1 MPTQSSG
8 RSRRYATSAACS
20 FALAL
25 VLAGCNPRMYDD
37 VPAPRDVRR
46 TEVVGSWDGYDRTN
60 VVLRPDGTADI
71 RLLDGQELDFDARW
85 RVSGTGRWSLT
96 DEPAGWNDGP
106 HVRLTLASRTATA
119 TRTPA
124 PDEPPGPVD
133 APGAAPP
140 AYMWT
145 FELRRDGSGALELYF
160 FFGDPDSRSTY
171 VLQRARP
178 QAVSDPAPG
187 QVTPPAAS
195 P

>member
-1 MPTQSSG
+1 MPTHSSG

-20 FALAL
+20 LVLA
-25 VLAGCNPRMYDD
+25 LAGCNPHMYDD

-46 TEVVGSWDGYDRTN
+46 AEVVGSWDGYERTN
-60 VVLRPDGTADI
+60 VVLRADGTADI
-71 RLLDGQELDFDARW
+71 RLLDGQEFDFDDRW
-85 RVSGTGRWSLT
+85 RVSGTGRWVLT

-119 TRTPA
+119 TRRPA

-133 APGAAPP
+133 AAGAAPP
-140 AYMWT
+140 AYTWT
-145 FELRRDGSGALELYF
+145 FELRRDGSDALELYF

-171 VLQRARP
+171 VLQRARR
-178 QAVSDPAPG
+178 QAVSGPAPAH
-187 QVTPPAAS
+187 VTPPAAS